1 MKPRVKKVLVAM
13 SGGVDSSVAA
23 LLMVRAGHDVVGA
36 TMKLWNASDDKKRHG
51 GCCSLDDISDAAKVC
66 RTLGIR
72 HYVFNFEEIFKSEV
86 ADSFAREYLRGR
98 TPNPC
103 VVCNETVKFGAL
115 LDKSASLGFD
125 CLATGHYAN
134 VISVRNNDA
143 KKTFLVGKAA
153 DLSKD
158 QSYFLWRVPPE
169 RLASVV
175 FPAGDLK
182 KQDVRRIAAANDLP
196 VARKKES
203 RDACFAGGDYKD
215 FVAGVC
221 RRHKSE
227 ESAADGVIADEDGNI
242 LGRHDGIFRFTV
254 GQRSGLG
261 IASKE
266 RLYVLRIEPSENR
279 VIVGPRERAL
289 AEKFLVSDW
298 VLRPPYEKLPAEYG
312 VKIRYLSMEVSACVR
327 RQGDDLAVELGAPV
341 FGVTPGQSA
350 VFYRR
355 DKVVGGGVIKNL

>member
-1 MKPRVKKVLVAM
+1 M

-23 LLMVRAGHDVVGA
+23 LLMVKAGHDVVGA
-36 TMKLWNASDDKKRHG
+36 TMKLWNASDDKKRPG
-51 GCCSLDDISDAAKVC
+51 GCCSLEDISDAAKVC

-72 HYVFNFEEIFKSEV
+72 HYVFNLEDIFKSAV
-86 ADSFAREYLRGR
+86 ADSFVREYLHGR

-115 LDKSASLGFD
+115 LDKAASLGFD

-134 VISVRNNDA
+134 VVSAGRGV

-175 FPAGDLK
+175 FPVGGLK

-203 RDACFAGGDYKD
+203 RDACFAGGDYKG

-221 RRHKSE
+221 RRNKSGAS
-227 ESAADGVIADEDGNI
+227 SASGGGVIADEDGNI

-266 RLYVLRIEPSENR
+266 RLYVLRIEPSGNR

-289 AEKFLVSDW
+289 AANFLVSDW

-327 RQGDDLAVELGAPV
+327 RQGDDLAVELDEPA

-355 DKVVGGGVIKNL
+355 DNVAGGGVIKNL